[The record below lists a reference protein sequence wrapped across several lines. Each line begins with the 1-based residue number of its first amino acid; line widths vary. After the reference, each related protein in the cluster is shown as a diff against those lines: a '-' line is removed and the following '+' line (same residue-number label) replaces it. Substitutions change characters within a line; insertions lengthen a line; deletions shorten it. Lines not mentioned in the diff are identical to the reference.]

1 MGLGGSKL
9 THTAA
14 PDQDDNVPP
23 PTFQTLPRHQSMV
36 PPATGWHGTPRMSAM
51 DELYRDE
58 LTVSHCQAQ
67 PAPTT
72 ATKAARGQRERRGGL
87 KVMMERPG
95 THLMLGIN
103 MYIAWVLYSKNVP
116 VERVALSYERVVR
129 DGEYWRGVTASLA
142 HYDIMHL
149 GFNMMSLYNLGKPQH
164 WNRFWVMGR
173 SAERWNRATS
183 SLLVQP
189 LTITDTP
196 TKSPRC
202 ARNNAQLSRPRHTS
216 WPQ

>member
-1 MGLGGSKL
+1 
-9 THTAA
+9 
-14 PDQDDNVPP
+14 
-23 PTFQTLPRHQSMV
+23 MV
-36 PPATGWHGTPRMSAM
+36 PPTTGWHGTPRMSAM

-67 PAPTT
+67 PAP
-72 ATKAARGQRERRGGL
+72 ATKAAKGQRERRGGL

-103 MYIAWVLYSKNVP
+103 IYIAWVLYNKKVP

-149 GFNMMSLYNLGKPQH
+149 GFNMMSLYNLGKP
-164 WNRFWVMGR
+164 RRRKRLDDAEVDEEMG
-173 SAERWNRATS
+173 NRA

-189 LTITDTP
+189 LT
-196 TKSPRC
+196 
-202 ARNNAQLSRPRHTS
+202 SR
-216 WPQ
+216 